1 MPDRPPVDMRFQP
14 FSSLVLPSPC
24 CDKNDGLTFSQKAP
38 GAIDM
43 NSSVKIKLKLL
54 NIFSSDVQVVGA
66 YLRTL
71 INCFRW
77 QIYTKFTGSFL
88 LGRKWAKTYCKD
100 VVVSV
105 AFWWSLMTNFPW
117 VWILWNIC
125 WYWETA
131 IWLRWKEE
139 KDAGWHVLTREMLCQ
154 KNAIQINQNHFAVSS
169 CLSVANNNNINSH
182 GHSQPQ
188 LQGMGRH
195 RRLRGLFGLEND

>member
-1 MPDRPPVDMRFQP
+1 MFKLWELTSELWLIASD
-14 FSSLVLPSPC
+14 
-24 CDKNDGLTFSQKAP
+24 DKFIPNLQEVFYWEENGQKH
-38 GAIDM
+38 I
-43 NSSVKIKLKLL
+43 VKTLL
-54 NIFSSDVQVVGA
+54 
-66 YLRTL
+66 
-71 INCFRW
+71 
-77 QIYTKFTGSFL
+77 
-88 LGRKWAKTYCKD
+88 WAWL
-100 VVVSV
+100 S
-105 AFWWSLMTNFPW
+105 WWSFMTNFPW

-131 IWLRWKEE
+131 ICLRWKEE

-195 RRLRGLFGLEND
+195 RRLRGLFGLENDWNIQEINSFKTFGVNHISVKTVSALSAVTCADLTLHFMIKNYHFGY